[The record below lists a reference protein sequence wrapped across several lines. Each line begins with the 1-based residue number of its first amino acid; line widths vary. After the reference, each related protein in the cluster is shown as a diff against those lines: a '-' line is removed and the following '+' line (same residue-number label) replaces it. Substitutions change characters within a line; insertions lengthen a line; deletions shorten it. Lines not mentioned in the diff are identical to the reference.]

1 MRTLG
6 SLALLLTLLVA
17 PVQAEPAQPTVM
29 ADDGDLASLKQAV
42 ARTRTYL
49 SGLKRPSLT
58 LGDRQVPVEQ
68 LRRSADRFAELLE
81 RHGGTPEFERAV
93 QAEFEWVSMPGTDG
107 QGKVHFTGY
116 HLPQLE
122 AREKPDAT
130 FRFPLYAAPSDM
142 VSIALGPFRTSLAGQ
157 TLLGRV
163 QGNQVV
169 PYFSRSEIDDGR
181 ALEGRGLEI
190 AWVSDELARYSL
202 MIQGSGLLR
211 YGDGRIVNVN
221 YAAQNGH
228 AYSSLGKH
236 LVADGKIPQALVS
249 MPAIEAYFKTHPTEL
264 RGYLNRNASYI
275 FFRLAPEGPY
285 GCDGI
290 PLTAGR
296 AIATDKRLFPS
307 GAIAYIAYPKATF
320 DDQGRPTRWET
331 GGRFVCDQ
339 DTGGAILGPG
349 RIDIYW
355 GGGEEAARRAGTLN
369 GEGRAHYLLLKPAP
383 TPGGPTP

>member
-1 MRTLG
+1 MPKFAWTILL
-6 SLALLLTLLVA
+6 LALLSA
-17 PVQAEPAQPTVM
+17 PAHAQPTT
-29 ADDGDLASLKQAV
+29 ATDDGDLASLKQAV
-42 ARTRTYL
+42 ARSRAYL
-49 SGLKRPSLT
+49 AAIKRPTLT
-58 LGDRQVPVEQ
+58 LGDRQVPLEH
-68 LRRSADRFAELLE
+68 LRKTADRFAELLE

-93 QAEFEWVSMPGTDG
+93 QAEFEWIPMPGTDG

-122 AREKPDAT
+122 ARERPDAT
-130 FRFPLYAAPSDM
+130 FKFPLYAAPSDM
-142 VSIALGPFRTSLAGQ
+142 VSIPLGAFRTSLAGQ

-163 QGNQVV
+163 QGSQVV
-169 PYFSRSEIDDGR
+169 PYFSRSEIDDGK
-181 ALEGRGLEI
+181 ALDGRGLEL

-211 YGDGRIVNVN
+211 FGDGRIVNVN

-228 AYSSLGKH
+228 PYSSLGKH

-249 MPAIEAYFKTHPTEL
+249 MPAIESYFKAHPQEL
-264 RGYLNRNASYI
+264 RGYLNRNASYV

-307 GAIAYIAYPKATF
+307 GAIAHIEYPRAAF
-320 DDQGRPTRWET
+320 DASGRVERWEP
-331 GGRFVCDQ
+331 GARFVCDQ
-339 DTGGAILGPG
+339 DTGGAITGPG

-355 GGGEEAARRAGTLN
+355 GGGDEAARRAGTLN
-369 GEGRAHYLLLKPAP
+369 GEGKAHYMLLKQP
-383 TPGGPTP
+383 TP